1 MLQLLSAS
9 PCINSLL
16 LLYPRMLN
24 ETNTSKKSSLKS
36 LVDCFPKERGENVIP
51 SGVQNGAKMMV
62 VPPLV
67 GGHSLTHEQVM
78 PFLKKLEHGQQREG
92 EEFSL
97 LLVPVLCY
105 IFSRFSCR
113 CFESLTRPGG
123 NFTALC

>member
-1 MLQLLSAS
+1 
-9 PCINSLL
+9 
-16 LLYPRMLN
+16 MLN

-51 SGVQNGAKMMV
+51 SGVRNGAKMMV

-92 EEFSL
+92 EELSL
-97 LLVPVLCY
+97 YLYCY
-105 IFSRFSCR
+105 ILSIFCR
-113 CFESLTRPGG
+113 CFESLARPGG